1 MSKILNVNTGNYT
14 VRVAN
19 GSTITFDTGATG
31 TTSITGNLT
40 VAGTTTTI
48 NSTDTDIKDNII
60 FLNKGETGNGITL
73 NTAGIRFDRGTYA
86 DSQFLFDETLTHNNP
101 VTQTVDYGTF
111 VLKDTNNKI
120 IGLFTNSIATGGGD
134 LYLINSGTGVISVS
148 GTNAY
153 ENQITDDDD
162 IPNKKYV
169 DDAITTGVQTI
180 QVNSIQRGDSTFTV
194 TDSSLDGG
202 VSRFQIKV
210 DNSEVAIFRNDSTEI
225 ENLLFQDNTITTTTS
240 GADLTISSQG
250 SPFVKID
257 STLRMPVQDDSAV
270 VASSAT
276 MIAIFGKDPD
286 KGKTG
291 VWFKNKYNHED
302 ELISTNRSLLYS
314 MLF

>member
-14 VRVAN
+14 VRVSN
-19 GSTITFDTGATG
+19 GNTITLDTGVNG
-31 TTSITGNLT
+31 TTTLTGNLT
-40 VAGTTTTI
+40 VSGTTTTV
-48 NSTDTDIKDNII
+48 NSTNTDIKDNII
-60 FLNKGETGNGITL
+60 FLNKGETGGGITL
-73 NTAGIRFDRGTYA
+73 NQAGIRIDRGTFA
-86 DSQFLFDETLTHNNP
+86 DVQILYDETVTHNDP

-111 VLKDTNNKI
+111 IFKDENNNI
-120 IGLFTNSIATGGGD
+120 QGIYTNSIATGGGD
-134 LYLINSGTGVISVS
+134 LYLINSGTGVVSVS

-194 TDSSLDGG
+194 KDSSLDGG

-210 DNSEVAIFRNDSTEI
+210 DNNEVAIFRNDSTEI

-240 GADLTISSQG
+240 GSDLTISSQG

>member
-14 VRVAN
+14 VRVSN
-19 GSTITFDTGATG
+19 GNTITLDTGVNG
-31 TTSITGNLT
+31 TTTLTGNLT
-40 VAGTTTTI
+40 VQGSTTTVS
-48 NSTDTDIKDNII
+48 STNLDITDNII
-60 FLNKGETGNGITL
+60 FLNKGETGGGITL
-73 NTAGIRFDRGTYA
+73 NQSGIRIDRGTYA
-86 DSQFLFDETLTHNNP
+86 DVQILYDENITHNDP
-101 VTQTVDYGTF
+101 VTQTVDSGTF
-111 VLKDTNNKI
+111 IFKDENNNI
-120 IGLFTNSIATGGGD
+120 QGIYTNSIATGGGD
-134 LYLINSGTGVISVS
+134 LYLINSGTGVVSVS

-194 TDSSLDGG
+194 KDSSLDGG

-210 DNSEVAIFRNDSTEI
+210 DNNEVAIFRNDSTEI

-240 GADLTISSQG
+240 GSDLTISSQG

>member
-14 VRVAN
+14 VRVAD

-31 TTSITGNLT
+31 TTAVTGNLT

-48 NSTDTDIKDNII
+48 NSTNTDIKDNII
-60 FLNKGETGNGITL
+60 FLNKGETGGGITL
-73 NTAGIRFDRGTYA
+73 NQAGIRFDRGTFA
-86 DSQFLFDETLTHNNP
+86 DQQFLFDETVTHNDP
-101 VTQTVDYGTF
+101 ITQTV
-111 VLKDTNNKI
+111 V
-120 IGLFTNSIATGGGD
+120 
-134 LYLINSGTGVISVS
+134 
-148 GTNAY
+148 
-153 ENQITDDDD
+153 TDDDD

-194 TDSSLDGG
+194 KDSSLDGG

-210 DNSEVAIFRNDSTEI
+210 DNNEVAIFRNDSTEI

-240 GADLTISSQG
+240 GSDLTISSQG